1 MDLYYNQVKAKL
13 KRKEQVSAAWL
24 HMASNVSAE
33 IMANAG
39 FDAVVIDVEHSPV
52 DYQTI
57 LSMCQAVKGTGTVP
71 FARAPWNDLIALK
84 RISDCGVMG
93 ISVPYV
99 NTRKEAEEAVARCKY
114 PVQGVR
120 GIAGSPRAA
129 GYGMNLGQ
137 YLNRA
142 NEENLVMIAIET
154 VEGIKNL
161 PEIMKVEGLDG
172 IFIGPMDL
180 SASMGMTGQIGSPE
194 VQAKI
199 KEIEDIVIPS
209 EKFLATVANDA
220 QQAKTLYDKGYN
232 MLVMMSDAID
242 LAKAAQRTVN
252 TFKEYINAKMN

>member
-99 NTRKEAEEAVARCKY
+99 NTRKQRRRWPDANIRC
-114 PVQGVR
+114 R
-120 GIAGSPRAA
+120 G
-129 GYGMNLGQ
+129 
-137 YLNRA
+137 
-142 NEENLVMIAIET
+142 
-154 VEGIKNL
+154 
-161 PEIMKVEGLDG
+161 
-172 IFIGPMDL
+172 
-180 SASMGMTGQIGSPE
+180 
-194 VQAKI
+194 
-199 KEIEDIVIPS
+199 
-209 EKFLATVANDA
+209 
-220 QQAKTLYDKGYN
+220 
-232 MLVMMSDAID
+232 
-242 LAKAAQRTVN
+242 
-252 TFKEYINAKMN
+252 